1 MVPIIEEME
10 VIEGI
15 FFLSI
20 KFHVLYVYTVYNFY
34 ILSLIVLSDLVTYS
48 WYSNGRK
55 DLREV

>member
-1 MVPIIEEME
+1 M
-10 VIEGI
+10 
-15 FFLSI
+15 SI